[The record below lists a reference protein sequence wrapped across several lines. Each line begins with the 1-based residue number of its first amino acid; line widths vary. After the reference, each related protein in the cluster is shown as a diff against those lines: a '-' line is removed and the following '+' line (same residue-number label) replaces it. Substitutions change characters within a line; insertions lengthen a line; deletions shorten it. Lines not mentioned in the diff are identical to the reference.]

1 MESLEEPIDRHCTP
15 FVKHYLYLS
24 LNTVM
29 IRFSARGAY
38 LPRLPKGRRLLGT
51 GHLFFFKK
59 KSRMCRIKL
68 RCLFEKAQET
78 GKGTCRLRILPG

>member
-1 MESLEEPIDRHCTP
+1 MESLEEPTDRHCTP

-38 LPRLPKGRRLLGT
+38 LIRLPKGRRLLGT
-51 GHLFFFKK
+51 GHLFF
-59 KSRMCRIKL
+59 
-68 RCLFEKAQET
+68 
-78 GKGTCRLRILPG
+78 

>member
-38 LPRLPKGRRLLGT
+38 LIRLPKGRRLLGT
-51 GHLFFFKK
+51 GHLFF
-59 KSRMCRIKL
+59 
-68 RCLFEKAQET
+68 
-78 GKGTCRLRILPG
+78 

>member
-1 MESLEEPIDRHCTP
+1 MESLEEPIDRHCTL

-38 LPRLPKGRRLLGT
+38 LLRLPKGRRLLGT
-51 GHLFFFKK
+51 GHLFFLRK

>member
-38 LPRLPKGRRLLGT
+38 LLRLPKGRRLLGT
-51 GHLFFFKK
+51 GHLFFLKK
-59 KSRMCRIKL
+59 KK
-68 RCLFEKAQET
+68 ENVPNKASMF
-78 GKGTCRLRILPG
+78 I

>member
-1 MESLEEPIDRHCTP
+1 MESLEEPLDRHCTP

-38 LPRLPKGRRLLGT
+38 LLRLPKGRRLLGT
-51 GHLFFFKK
+51 GHLFFLKK
-59 KSRMCRIKL
+59 KRRMCRIKF

>member
-15 FVKHYLYLS
+15 FVKHYLYLL

-38 LPRLPKGRRLLGT
+38 LLRLPKGRRLLGT
-51 GHLFFFKK
+51 GHLFFLKK